1 MKPAQRS
8 GLRTQRLLVLFGI
21 FLSSEFCFLSCNANA
36 SGDAD
41 GFALTG
47 IGARAGGM
55 GNAFIG
61 LSDEIETVYYN
72 PAGLGNLMQS
82 GVTAMYQA
90 PAISTS
96 REFVGFDKRFA
107 TPRLSGSLGFGWL
120 RLQSTHIELT
130 STDEQILGSADLTN
144 DLFLGGIGVHPFE
157 HVSLGASMKY
167 FRFAFD
173 GFSESGFG
181 WDMGAHVQYNP
192 LRVGVALTDVGGTVL
207 KGSSITPGGGD
218 VEDKVPM
225 RLRPGAALSL
235 GEPFDWPVHVNLDVD
250 GLFRL
255 QGAQD
260 ARLFAGGEVWGFRER
275 FAFRTGL
282 EQGNGP
288 TIGFGARWGFFQ
300 LDYSFLLSQNLQDEH
315 RIGTTF
321 RF

>member
-1 MKPAQRS
+1 
-8 GLRTQRLLVLFGI
+8 
-21 FLSSEFCFLSCNANA
+21 
-36 SGDAD
+36 
-41 GFALTG
+41 
-47 IGARAGGM
+47 M

-61 LSDEIETVYYN
+61 LLDEIETIYYN
-72 PAGLGNLMQS
+72 PAGLGNLVQS
-82 GVTAMYQA
+82 GFTAMYQA

-96 REFVGFDKRFA
+96 REFIAFDKRFT
-107 TPRLSGSLGFGWL
+107 TPHVSGSVGFGWL
-120 RLQSTHIELT
+120 RLQSTNIELT
-130 STDEQILGSADLTN
+130 STDEQILGTADLAN
-144 DLFLGGIGVHPFE
+144 DLYLWGVGVHPFE

-173 GFSESGFG
+173 GFGESGLG

-192 LRVGVALTDVGGTVL
+192 FRFGVALTDVGGTVI
-207 KGSSITPGGGD
+207 KGSSVAPGGSD
-218 VEDKVPM
+218 ATDRIPM
-225 RLRPGAALSL
+225 RFKPGAALSL
-235 GEPFDWPVHVNLDVD
+235 PQPFDWPIHVNLDVD

-260 ARLFAGGEVWGFRER
+260 ARLFAGGEVWLFRDQ

-288 TIGFGARWGFFQ
+288 TLGFGAKWGFFQ
-300 LDYSFLLSQNLQDEH
+300 IDYSFLLSLNLQDEH

>member
-1 MKPAQRS
+1 MRGFS
-8 GLRTQRLLVLFGI
+8 LLVV
-21 FLSSEFCFLSCNANA
+21 FCLLPCRLIA
-36 SGDAD
+36 SGEPDA
-41 GFALTG
+41 FALTP

-61 LSDEIETVYYN
+61 LSDEIETIYYN
-72 PAGLGNLMQS
+72 PAGLGNLIQS

-96 REFVGFDKRFA
+96 REFVAFDKRFA
-107 TPRLSGSLGFGWL
+107 TPRISGSLGFGWL
-120 RLQSTHIELT
+120 RLQSTNIELT

-144 DLFLGGIGVHPFE
+144 DLFIWGAGVHPFE
-157 HVSLGASMKY
+157 HVSVGATMKY

-181 WDMGAHVQYNP
+181 WDMGIHAQYNP
-192 LRVGVALTDVGGTVL
+192 FRFGVALTDVGGTVL
-207 KGSSITPGGGD
+207 KGSSITPGAGD
-218 VEDKVPM
+218 AEDKVPM
-225 RLRPGAALSL
+225 RLRPGASLSL
-235 GEPFDWPVHVNLDVD
+235 REPFDWPIHVNFDVD

-260 ARLFAGGEVWGFRER
+260 ARLFTGGEVWGFHER
-275 FAFRTGL
+275 FAFRAGL

-288 TIGFGARWGFFQ
+288 TLGFGGRWGPFQ
-300 LDYSFLLSQNLQDEH
+300 LDYSFLLSQTLQDEH